1 VTAPAI
7 STRSGRRYLKSSP
20 PQWLRRSNC
29 GINALDIPAPQHS
42 PRSCPPLNLAAIS
55 QKITLVNPV
64 TWASMFAFHFILL
77 RHQPFSLF
85 KLFTRMFGHPQF
97 LAIQVSNTMLCSW
110 MISLII
116 FGPSRFV
123 LSLTFSQL
131 FDPFM
136 LTCKLSSVYQLLR
149 SKLTTAANSTL
160 LPLAPSSPTTAS
172 PSASLARIRPSRTA
186 RRNACC
192 ARLTIVCEPC

>member
-1 VTAPAI
+1 VAPTVELWHQRLGHPGAPALSQVL
-7 STRSGRRYLKSSP
+7 STFDFSCNKSE
-20 PQWLRRSNC
+20 
-29 GINALDIPAPQHS
+29 DHS
-42 PRSCPPLNLAAIS
+42 CESCHLGKHVHLPFNTS
-55 QKITLVNPV
+55 ETQT
-64 TWASMFAFHFILL
+64 
-77 RHQPFSLF
+77 FSLF
-85 KLFTRMFGHPQF
+85 NLFTRMFGHPQF

-123 LSLTFSQL
+123 LSLKFFHL

-160 LPLAPSSPTTAS
+160 LPRAPSSPTTAS

-186 RRNACC
+186 RRNALY